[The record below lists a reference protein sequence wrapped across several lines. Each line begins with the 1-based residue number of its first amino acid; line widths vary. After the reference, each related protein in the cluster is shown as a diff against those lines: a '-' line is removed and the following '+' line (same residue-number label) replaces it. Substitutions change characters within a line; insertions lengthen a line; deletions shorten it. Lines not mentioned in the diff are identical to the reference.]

1 MAMYQI
7 PQFLDSGDKVFFSL
21 NFIQLIYLLVG
32 FFSGIGVFYFVQ
44 FLFPALGIYA
54 IVPAIPFFL
63 VFLYLSIGRFN
74 GRDTYLYV
82 GKFIKLFTTSPH
94 LTYEHQAD
102 LTDLYEKFGSLDID
116 TKLKEFD
123 ARYETIKTQK
133 EKEMSIGTVERK
145 TQYIKEL
152 GSNLDANYINTSAY
166 IAEKDAK
173 LKSRQD
179 LLDDL
184 ISKNRPKNEETK

>member
-1 MAMYQI
+1 MPTMAMYQI

-32 FFSGIGVFYFVQ
+32 FFSSIGIFYFIQ
-44 FLFPALGIYA
+44 FLFPALGIYS
-54 IVPAIPFFL
+54 IIPAIPFFI
-63 VFLYLSIGRFN
+63 VFLYLAIGRFN

-82 GKFIKLFTTSPH
+82 GKFIRLFTTSPH
-94 LTYEHQAD
+94 LVYTHQAD
-102 LTDLYEKFGSLDID
+102 LTDLYEKFGSLDIE

-123 ARYETIKTQK
+123 ARYETIKIQK

-184 ISKNRPKNEETK
+184 INKNKPKN

>member
-1 MAMYQI
+1 MYQI

-21 NFIQLIYLLVG
+21 PFIQLIYLLVG
-32 FFSGIGVFYFVQ
+32 FFSAIGVYYFVL
-44 FLFPALGIYA
+44 FLFPALGIYG
-54 IVPAIPFFL
+54 IIPAIPFFL
-63 VFLYLSIGRFN
+63 VFLYLAIGRFN

-94 LTYEHQAD
+94 MTYTHQAD
-102 LTDLYEKFGSLDID
+102 LSDLFEKFGSLDIYL
-116 TKLKEFD
+116 KMKEFD
-123 ARYETIKTQK
+123 ARYEKISAQK
-133 EKEMSIGTVERK
+133 AKELSMGTVERK

-173 LKSRQD
+173 LKTRQE
-179 LLDDL
+179 LLDEL
-184 ISKNRPKNEETK
+184 TNRNKPKIDTPPSQ